1 MWDTYIQ
8 PRTLDEATQL
18 LAQHGADA
26 RIINGGTDLL
36 IEVERKIRAPKIL
49 IDISRVPGL
58 DTIVEDGD
66 YIRLGPSV
74 THNQVVGSEL
84 LRQLAYPLARACWEV
99 GAPQIRNRGTIA
111 GNLVT
116 ASPANDTIVPLW
128 AMGAEVKLRSARGE
142 RIVPFSAFFQGVR
155 KTALQPDELVSQVL
169 FQKMSAKDRG
179 TFVKLGLRRAQ
190 AISVVSAAVVLE
202 FEDMEIS
209 NAWIALGAVAPTI
222 ITCGEAEQAM
232 VGNYLSDAVI
242 QAAAELAAQE
252 AKPIDDVRGT
262 ADYRR
267 EMARVC
273 VTRAMRQI
281 RDNHFDLPA
290 KPVML
295 WGGTD
300 GHFKPHEH
308 ATETHTSNDIIETR
322 VNGEKVSAPGS
333 AKSLLRFLREDLK
346 LAGTKEGCAE
356 GECGACTVYLDG
368 IAVMSCLVPAARA
381 HHARVETIE
390 GLARE
395 EQVGTEPGSVPT
407 RSVPI
412 LHPVQ
417 QKFIEHGA
425 AQCGYCTPGF
435 IMSGAKLLEEKPH
448 PEKADVEQAISG
460 NLCRCT
466 GYYKIIK
473 AIEDAAKG
481 AHA

>member
-18 LAQHGADA
+18 LARHGADA

-36 IEVERKIRAPKIL
+36 IEIERKIRAPKVL

-84 LRQLAYPLARACWEV
+84 LRRLAYPLARACWEV

-128 AMGAEVKLRSARGE
+128 AMGAEVKLQSARGE

-381 HHARVETIE
+381 
-390 GLARE
+390 
-395 EQVGTEPGSVPT
+395 
-407 RSVPI
+407 
-412 LHPVQ
+412 
-417 QKFIEHGA
+417 
-425 AQCGYCTPGF
+425 
-435 IMSGAKLLEEKPH
+435 
-448 PEKADVEQAISG
+448 
-460 NLCRCT
+460 
-466 GYYKIIK
+466 
-473 AIEDAAKG
+473 
-481 AHA
+481 

>member
-1 MWDTYIQ
+1 MWNTYIQ
-8 PRTLDEATQL
+8 PRTLDEAVQL
-18 LAQHGADA
+18 LGKYGADA

-36 IEVERKIRAPKIL
+36 IEIERKIRAPKVL
-49 IDISRVPGL
+49 IDISRVPDL
-58 DTIVEDGD
+58 DTIAEDGD
-66 YIRLGPSV
+66 YLKLGPGV

-84 LRQLAYPLARACWEV
+84 LRRLAYPLVRACWEV
-99 GAPQIRNRGTIA
+99 GAPQIRNRGTVA

-128 AMGAEVKLRSARGE
+128 AMGAEVKLKSVRGE
-142 RIVPFSAFFQGVR
+142 RVVPFSNFFLGVR
-155 KTALQPDELVSQVL
+155 KTAMQPDELVSQVL
-169 FQKMSAKDRG
+169 FQKMSPKDRG
-179 TFVKLGLRRAQ
+179 TFIKLGLRRAQ

-222 ITCGEAEQAM
+222 ITCGDAEQAM

-242 QAAAELAAQE
+242 QEAAELAAQE

-267 EMARVC
+267 EMVRVC
-273 VTRAMRQI
+273 VSRAMRQI
-281 RDNHFDLPA
+281 RDNAYDLPE

-295 WGGTD
+295 WGNTD
-300 GHFKPHEH
+300 GHFKPHDH
-308 ATETHTSNDIIETR
+308 ATETHTAPDPSNPNAALIETR

-333 AKSLLRFLREDLK
+333 DKSLLRFLREDLH
-346 LAGTKEGCAE
+346 LVGTKEGCAE

-381 HHARVETIE
+381 HHARIETIE
-390 GLARE
+390 GLRINDE
-395 EQVGTEPGSVPT
+395 
-407 RSVPI
+407 

-425 AQCGYCTPGF
+425 AQCGYCIPGF
-435 IMSGAKLLEEKPH
+435 VMSGAKLLEENPH

-466 GYYKIIK
+466 GYYKIMD
-473 AIEDAAKG
+473 AIQDAGK
-481 AHA
+481 

>member
-1 MWDTYIQ
+1 MWNTYIQ
-8 PRTLDEATQL
+8 PRTLDEAVQL
-18 LAQHGADA
+18 LAQYGADA

-36 IEVERKIRAPKIL
+36 IEIERKIRAPKIL
-49 IDISRVPGL
+49 IDLARVPGL
-58 DTIVEDGD
+58 DTIREDGD

-84 LRQLAYPLARACWEV
+84 LRRLAYPLVRASWEV

-128 AMGAEVKLRSARGE
+128 AMGAEVKLASARGE
-142 RIVPFSAFFQGVR
+142 RVVPFSNFFLGVR
-155 KTALQPDELVSQVL
+155 KTAMQPDELVSEIL
-169 FQKMSAKDRG
+169 FQKMSPKDRG
-179 TFVKLGLRRAQ
+179 TFIKLGLRRAQ

-222 ITCGEAEQAM
+222 ITCGDAEQAM

-262 ADYRR
+262 AEYRR

-273 VTRAMRQI
+273 VLRALRQI
-281 RDNHFDLPA
+281 RDNAYDLPE

-295 WGGTD
+295 WGIGD
-300 GHFKPHEH
+300 GHFKPHDH
-308 ATETHTSNDIIETR
+308 ATETHTANDVIETR
-322 VNGEKVSAPGS
+322 VNGEKLAAKGS
-333 AKSLLRFLREDLK
+333 DKSLLRFLREDLH
-346 LAGTKEGCAE
+346 LLGTKEGCAE

-368 IAVMSCLVPAARA
+368 IAVMACLVPAARA
-381 HHARVETIE
+381 HHARIETIE
-390 GLARE
+390 GLSRRGDGLSSP
-395 EQVGTEPGSVPT
+395 V
-407 RSVPI
+407 
-412 LHPVQ
+412 LHPIQ

-425 AQCGYCTPGF
+425 VQCGYCTPGF
-435 IMSGAKLLEEKPH
+435 VMSGAKLLEEKPQ
-448 PEKADVEQAISG
+448 PTKNDVEQAISG

-466 GYYKIIK
+466 GYYKIIE
-473 AIEDAAKG
+473 AIQDAGKLE
-481 AHA
+481 